1 MSRFALWCVLLT
13 LTMGAF
19 AQQPEGRRPDQRP
32 QQPQPTQAAPAG
44 ETSQSQAR
52 PEGATH
58 PAQAAP
64 EPPEEKPVITHHT
77 ITVGGKTLHYT
88 ATTGF
93 MPLRDNT
100 GKLDGRIFY
109 MAYTLDNPPARR
121 PLTFSFN
128 GGPGSSSVWLHL
140 GAIGPRRVKMELDGW
155 MPKPPFQLVDN
166 QYTWLDQTDLV
177 FIDPIGT
184 GYSRAVTPEIGK
196 KFWGVQGDL
205 ESVGEFIRM
214 YLVRNERFKSPLFI
228 VGESYGTFRAAG
240 LAGYLVNR
248 GVAVN
253 GVMLISTVLNFGTL
267 EFARMN
273 DLAYEVML
281 PSYATTAWYHKRLPP
296 DLQQDFQK
304 AVRESKAFAM
314 GDYSAALNKGD
325 ALSPQERAAA
335 AEKMARYTG
344 LSKEFCDQSN
354 FRVPLDSFL
363 KELLRSEKRTLGRLD
378 SRFEGWEAS
387 AASGRTEYD
396 PSMSAIIPPYT
407 STFYDYV
414 RGELGYTS
422 DQTYYILGGGIGP
435 WDMGTQY
442 RGGWADTSELLRQA
456 FAKNQHMHLFVA
468 KGYYDMATPFFA
480 ADYTIDHLGVD
491 PSVRQNISMAEY
503 EAGHMMY
510 IREESLAKLR
520 KDIAKFYEDAL
531 R

>member
-1 MSRFALWCVLLT
+1 VLT
-13 LTMGAF
+13 LACSAF
-19 AQQPEGRRPDQRP
+19 GQQPEGRRPEQRP
-32 QQPQPTQAAPAG
+32 PEQQPTAPAG
-44 ETSQSQAR
+44 E
-52 PEGATH
+52 P
-58 PAQAAP
+58 PQAAP
-64 EPPEEKPVITHHT
+64 HAEPAARPPQPAPEPAEEKPVITHHS
-77 ITVGGKTLHYT
+77 ITVNGKTLKYT

-100 GKLDGRIFY
+100 GKLEGRIFY
-109 MAYTLDNPPARR
+109 MAYTLDNPPAKR

-214 YLVRNERFKSPLFI
+214 YLVRNQRFGAPLFI

-248 GVAVN
+248 GIAVN
-253 GVMLISTVLNFGTL
+253 GVMLISTVLNFATL
-267 EFARMN
+267 EFTRMN
-273 DLAYEVML
+273 DLAYELML
-281 PSYATTAWYHKRLPP
+281 PSYTTTAWYHKKLPA
-296 DLQQDFQK
+296 DLQQDFRNAMQ
-304 AVRESKAFAM
+304 ESESFAL
-314 GDYSAALNKGD
+314 GDYSTALNKGD
-325 ALSPQERAAA
+325 ALTPQERDAAA
-335 AEKMARYTG
+335 DKMSRYTG
-344 LSKEFCDQSN
+344 LSKEFCELSN

-363 KELLRSEKRTLGRLD
+363 KELLRSQKRTLGRLD
-378 SRFEGWEAS
+378 SRFEGWDAS
-387 AASGRTEYD
+387 ATTGHTEYD

-414 RGELGYTS
+414 RDELGYKS
-422 DQTYYILGGGIGP
+422 DLTYYILGGGIGP

-442 RGGWADTSELLRQA
+442 RGGFADTSELLRQA
-456 FAKNQHMHLFVA
+456 FAKNPFMHLFVA

-480 ADYTIDHLGVD
+480 ADYTIDHLGLD
-491 PSVRQNISMAEY
+491 PSARKNVTMAEF

-510 IREESLAKLR
+510 SREESLAKLR
-520 KDIAKFYEDAL
+520 KDIAAFYENAL

>member
-1 MSRFALWCVLLT
+1 MFRRFALWCVFLAVASI
-13 LTMGAF
+13 AF
-19 AQQPEGRRPDQRP
+19 AQQPDGRRPDGAP
-32 QQPQPTQAAPAG
+32 QQPQAAAPAG
-44 ETSQSQAR
+44 GEAQQGAAR
-52 PEGATH
+52 PAAT
-58 PAQAAP
+58 PA
-64 EPPEEKPVITHHT
+64 EPPEEKPSITHHT
-77 ITVGGKTLHYT
+77 ITVNGKALKYT
-88 ATTGF
+88 ATTGY

-100 GKLDGRIFY
+100 GKLEGRIFY
-109 MAYTLDNPPARR
+109 MAYTLDNPPAKR

-140 GAIGPRRVKMELDGW
+140 GAIGPRRVKMELEGW

-205 ESVGEFIRM
+205 DSVAEFIRM
-214 YLVRNERFKSPLFI
+214 YLVRNQRFGAPLFI

-240 LAGYLVNR
+240 LAGVLVNR

-273 DLAYEVML
+273 DLAYELML
-281 PSYATTAWYHKRLPP
+281 PSYNTTAWYHKKLSP

-304 AVRESKAFAM
+304 AVHESEAFAM
-314 GDYSAALNKGD
+314 GEYSTALNKGD
-325 ALSPQERAAA
+325 SLTPQERASV

-344 LSKEFCDQSN
+344 LNKDFCERSN
-354 FRVPLDSFL
+354 FRVPLDAYM
-363 KELLRSEKRTLGRLD
+363 KELRRTEKRTVGRLD
-378 SRFEGWEAS
+378 SRFEGWEES
-387 AASGRTEYD
+387 AATGSIQYD

-407 STFYDYV
+407 SAFYDYV
-414 RGELGYTS
+414 RGELGYNS

-435 WDMGTQY
+435 WDMGVQY

-456 FAKNQHMHLFVA
+456 FAKNPYMHLFVA

-480 ADYTIDHLGVD
+480 ADYTIDHLGLD
-491 PSVRQNISMAEY
+491 PSVRKNITMAEY

-510 IREESLAKLR
+510 IREESLGKLR
-520 KDIAKFYEDAL
+520 KDIASFYENAL

>member
-1 MSRFALWCVLLT
+1 MSLRLVLWCVVLT
-13 LTMGAF
+13 FALGAS
-19 AQQPEGRRPDQRP
+19 AQQPEGRRPEQRP
-32 QQPQPTQAAPAG
+32 QQAPAAPAA
-44 ETSQSQAR
+44 ETPQNQTH
-52 PEGATH
+52 PEGAVR
-58 PAQAAP
+58 PAQPAP

-77 ITVGGKTLHYT
+77 ITVNGKTVRYT

-100 GKLDGRIFY
+100 GKIEARIFY

-177 FIDPIGT
+177 FIDPVGT
-184 GYSRAVTPEIGK
+184 GYSRAVTPELGK

-214 YLVRNERFKSPLFI
+214 YLVRNQRFGAPLFI

-248 GVAVN
+248 GIAVN
-253 GVMLISTVLNFGTL
+253 GVMLISTVLNFATL
-267 EFARMN
+267 EFTRMN
-273 DLAYEVML
+273 DLAYELML
-281 PSYATTAWYHKRLPP
+281 PSYTTTAWYHKKLPP

-304 AVRESKAFAM
+304 AVRESEAFAL
-314 GDYSAALNKGD
+314 GDYSTALNKGD
-325 ALSPQERAAA
+325 ALTPQEREAA
-335 AEKMARYTG
+335 AEKMSRYTG
-344 LSKEFCDQSN
+344 LSKEFCELSN

-363 KELLRSEKRTLGRLD
+363 KELLRSQKRTLGRLD
-378 SRFEGWEAS
+378 SRFEGWDAS
-387 AASGRTEYD
+387 AATGRTEYD

-414 RGELGYTS
+414 RGELGYNS

-442 RGGWADTSELLRQA
+442 RGGFADTSELLRQA
-456 FAKNQHMHLFVA
+456 FAKNPYLHLFVA
-468 KGYYDMATPFFA
+468 KGYYDMATPFFS
-480 ADYTIDHLGVD
+480 ADYTIDHLGLD
-491 PSVRQNISMAEY
+491 PSVRKNITMAEY

-510 IREESLAKLR
+510 IREESLSKLR
-520 KDIAKFYEDAL
+520 KDIASFYENAL